1 MSTLFVTGSGTG
13 VGKTLVTQLIVT
25 ALRQRGRRVHAL
37 KPIVSGF
44 DASAPEESDTAQLL
58 DALGMTLDAPNLD
71 AVSPWRFAEPLSP
84 DMAARR
90 EGRTIPF
97 DELVAFCA
105 RQAADTTTVIEG
117 VGGVMVPLDE
127 SHTVIDWIAAVA
139 SPTVLV
145 TGSYLGAISHTL
157 TALET
162 LSARRHRDSR
172 DHRQRIRRAAGA
184 AERDCRD
191 DRTLRSRHDGYDA
204 AALVEARASARS
216 RSRTRSVAKKKG
228 GAVGTAPSGRLC
240 SVPYS

>member
-25 ALRQRGRRVHAL
+25 ALRQSGRRVRAL

-58 DALGMTLDAPNLD
+58 DALGMTFDAPNLD

-105 RQAADTTTVIEG
+105 RHTADTTTVIEG

-139 SPTVLV
+139 CPTVLV

-157 TALET
+157 TALEILRVRNVAIRAIIVSESADQPVPPAETVET
-162 LSARRHRDSR
+162 LARHTRGTTVPMLPRLSKPTQPPD
-172 DHRQRIRRAAGA
+172 
-184 AERDCRD
+184 
-191 DRTLRSRHDGYDA
+191 
-204 AALVEARASARS
+204 LV
-216 RSRTRSVAKKKG
+216 SVLG
-228 GAVGTAPSGRLC
+228 L
-240 SVPYS
+240 

>member
-1 MSTLFVTGSGTG
+1 VSTLFVTGSGTG

-25 ALRQRGRRVHAL
+25 ALRRRRRNVHAL

-44 DASAPEESDTAQLL
+44 DACAPEVSDTAQLL

-105 RQAADTTTVIEG
+105 RHTGDTTTVIEG

-139 SPTVLV
+139 CPTVLV

-157 TALET
+157 TAIET
-162 LSARRHRDSR
+162 LSTRHVEIRAIIVSESAEQPVPLAETAETIARYAGGTAVTMLPRLSR
-172 DHRQRIRRAAGA
+172 GTQAPD
-184 AERDCRD
+184 
-191 DRTLRSRHDGYDA
+191 LA
-204 AALVEARASARS
+204 AALD
-216 RSRTRSVAKKKG
+216 
-228 GAVGTAPSGRLC
+228 L
-240 SVPYS
+240 

>member
-25 ALRQRGRRVHAL
+25 ALRQSGRCVHAL

-58 DALGMTLDAPNLD
+58 DALGMTLDAPSLD
-71 AVSPWRFAEPLSP
+71 AISPWRFAEPLSP

-105 RQAADTTTVIEG
+105 RQTADTTTVIEG

-139 SPTVLV
+139 CPTVLV

-157 TALET
+157 TALEILRVRKVAIRAIIVSESAEQPVPLAETVET
-162 LSARRHRDSR
+162 LARHACGTTITMLPRLSKHTQPPD
-172 DHRQRIRRAAGA
+172 
-184 AERDCRD
+184 
-191 DRTLRSRHDGYDA
+191 
-204 AALVEARASARS
+204 LV
-216 RSRTRSVAKKKG
+216 SVLG
-228 GAVGTAPSGRLC
+228 L
-240 SVPYS
+240 